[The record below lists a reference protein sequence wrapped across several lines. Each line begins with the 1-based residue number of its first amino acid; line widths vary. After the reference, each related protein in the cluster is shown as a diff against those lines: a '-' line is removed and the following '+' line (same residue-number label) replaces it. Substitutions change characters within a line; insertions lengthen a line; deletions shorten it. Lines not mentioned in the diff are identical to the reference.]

1 MPALEALEKAAELV
15 GGDRA
20 EAYGDIYQNH
30 KNIAM
35 LWNGYLCNIDEL
47 TPEDV
52 ANLMEL
58 MKIARRK
65 TGEFNAD
72 NYVDGAGY
80 SGVALECREQED
92 NFNQILGFSE
102 DS

>member
-1 MPALEALEKAAELV
+1 MPAKEALEKAAELV

-30 KNIAM
+30 ENISM
-35 LWNGYLCNIDEL
+35 LWNGYLYNVDEL
-47 TPEDV
+47 RPEDV
-52 ANLMEL
+52 ANMMEL

-65 TGEFNAD
+65 TGVFNED

-80 SGVALECREQED
+80 SGVALECREKENNRKD
-92 NFNQILGFSE
+92 FK
-102 DS
+102 

>member
-1 MPALEALEKAAELV
+1 MTAKEALEKAAELV

-20 EAYGDIYQNH
+20 KTYGDMWKNH

-35 LWNGYLCNIDEL
+35 LWNAYIYDIGEL
-47 TPEDV
+47 KPEDV

-65 TGEFNAD
+65 TGVFNAD
-72 NYVDGAGY
+72 DYVDGAGY
-80 SGVALECREQED
+80 SGVALECREKEEKHT
-92 NFNQILGFSE
+92 LYSL
-102 DS
+102 SL